1 MKFKTVILEDNLI
14 AKITLE
20 NYCNNYP
27 EIEFLESFET
37 VQEAIIF
44 VKKNTVDLVFLDI
57 ELKDDL
63 GWELL
68 SHIHD
73 NTIVI
78 VTTSQ
83 EKYLEESR
91 KYDKISQ
98 FLLKPIFL
106 DTFLMAMSKV
116 NTPQD
121 RP

>member
-1 MKFKTVILEDNLI
+1 MKLKTVILEDNLI

-37 VQEAIIF
+37 VQEAIVF
-44 VKKNTVDLVFLDI
+44 VKENTVDLVFLDI